1 MIAVDASVL
10 IEVLF
15 EQSRADASE
24 AAIRDALQRGP
35 LVVCD
40 VAAAEVCARGD
51 STELM
56 ESIREMGVTYSMIEA
71 RTAMR
76 AGEMANRHRL
86 RQRTRGMRARD
97 RVIPDFLIGAH
108 ALMQCQALIT
118 HDSGF
123 HRDYFKGLKV
133 IVPGEQ

>member
-15 EQSRADASE
+15 EHPHADTSE
-24 AAIRDALQRGP
+24 LAIRDALQRGP

-51 STELM
+51 SAALM
-56 ESIREMGVTYSMIEA
+56 ESIKEMGVSYSMIEEK
-71 RTAMR
+71 TAMR
-76 AGEMANRHRL
+76 AGEMANRFRS
-86 RQRTRGMRARD
+86 RQRSQGARPRD
-97 RVIPDFLIGAH
+97 RVIPDFLVGAH
-108 ALMQCQALIT
+108 ALMQCSGLIT
-118 HDSGF
+118 RDGGF